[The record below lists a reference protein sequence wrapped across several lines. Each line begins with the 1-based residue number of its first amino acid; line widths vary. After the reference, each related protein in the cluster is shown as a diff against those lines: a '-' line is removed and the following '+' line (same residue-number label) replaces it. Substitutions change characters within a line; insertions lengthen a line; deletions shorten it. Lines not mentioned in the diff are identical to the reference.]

1 MVLIVGTQKAGTSWL
16 WKTLSDC
23 PLVRPGF
30 TKEMHIFDALH
41 VEVFKGYRRMIQG
54 AAHAAL
60 RTSPVE
66 APEGR
71 ANALRRANFLY
82 QPALYFDY
90 FAALLQEQP
99 VSVEA
104 TPTYM
109 GLPISAWAEIKDQFA
124 SRGVRVA
131 PIISLR
137 EPVNRLASDIR
148 FKYRRE
154 RKAISDQELD
164 QRLQVLSRDGINQ
177 YIRTCSDYR
186 SAVERLRNVFGDDL
200 LVLMYEEFFE
210 AAETERLASFIGL
223 DQISGD
229 FGSRVNSNEIEYSPL
244 EPGRYPGMVD
254 LFRDQ
259 YGFARDLFGVDA
271 VERYWVRS

>member
-1 MVLIVGTQKAGTSWL
+1 
-16 WKTLSDC
+16 
-23 PLVRPGF
+23 
-30 TKEMHIFDALH
+30 
-41 VEVFKGYRRMIQG
+41 MIQV
-54 AAHAAL
+54 AAHSAL

-71 ANALRRANFLY
+71 ANALRPANFLY

-104 TPTYM
+104 TATYM
-109 GLPISAWAEIKDQFA
+109 GLPVSALAEIKDQFA

-137 EPVNRLASDIR
+137 EPVNRLASDVR

-164 QRLQVLSRDGINQ
+164 QSLQVLSRDGINQ
-177 YIRTCSDYR
+177 YARTCSDYR

-229 FGSRVNSNEIEYSPL
+229 FGSRVNSNETESSPL